1 MRPPIDTDLLKTF
14 VTIVETQSFTRTGDR
29 LHRTQPA
36 ISMQIKRLEEALG
49 KEVFDRSKRQ
59 IQLTREGEVLL
70 HYARRI
76 LSLSDEAMSRIGQP
90 GLSGIVR
97 IGTSDDYANILLPEI
112 LRRFAEAHVGVQV
125 DIVCDNGVAIERRL
139 KDGLIDLGLVAC
151 RGPVSEHE
159 LIRTE
164 ELVWIAASAS
174 LAKGRPF
181 PLAVF
186 PEGCV
191 CRATMAEALDA
202 AGRDWRIA
210 FSSDNIGAIH
220 AAVRSGMGVTAV
232 ERNLVPAGV
241 QVLDQAEALPAL
253 DPVHLCLK
261 LNPDSASPAL
271 DALTTEIRSSLSA
284 SPSPALPRH
293 DRQPRL
299 HHV

>member
-1 MRPPIDTDLLKTF
+1 MRPPIDTELLKTF

-36 ISMQIKRLEEALG
+36 ISMQIRRLEEALG
-49 KEVFDRSKRQ
+49 KEVFDRTRRQ
-59 IQLTREGEVLL
+59 VQLTREGEVLL

-76 LSLSDEAMSRIGQP
+76 LSLSDEAMSRIGQA
-90 GLSGIVR
+90 GLAGVVR

-112 LRRFAEAHVGVQV
+112 LRRFAQAHAEIQV

-139 KDGLIDLGLVAC
+139 KDGLIDLALVAC
-151 RGPVSEHE
+151 RGMVTEEE

-164 ELVWIAASAS
+164 ELVWIAATPSQ
-174 LAKGRPF
+174 AKSRPL

-191 CRATMAEALDA
+191 CRTTMMDALDA
-202 AGRDWRIA
+202 AGRDWRVG

-220 AAVRSGMGVTAV
+220 VAVRSGMGISAV
-232 ERNLVPAGV
+232 ERSLVPAGV
-241 QVLDQAEALPAL
+241 RILDQAEGLPRLAS
-253 DPVHLCLK
+253 VHLCLK
-261 LNPDSASPAL
+261 LNRNSASPVL
-271 DALTTEIRSSLSA
+271 DALADEIRVGL
-284 SPSPALPRH
+284 SPAPLRYEP
-293 DRQPRL
+293 QA

>member
-36 ISMQIKRLEEALG
+36 ISMQIRRLEDALG
-49 KEVFDRSKRQ
+49 KEVFDRTKRQ

-76 LSLSDEAMSRIGQP
+76 LSLSDEAMSRIGQAGLP
-90 GLSGIVR
+90 GIIR
-97 IGTSDDYANILLPEI
+97 IGTSDDYANLLLPEI
-112 LRRFAEAHVGVQV
+112 LRRFAQAHAEIQV
-125 DIVCDNGVAIERRL
+125 DIVCDNGVAIERKL
-139 KDGLIDLGLVAC
+139 KDGLIDLALVAC
-151 RGPVSEHE
+151 RGMVAEEE

-174 LAKGRPF
+174 QAKGRPL

-186 PEGCV
+186 PDGCV
-191 CRATMAEALDA
+191 CRAAMMEALDA
-202 AGRDWRIA
+202 AECNWRIG

-220 AAVRSGMGVTAV
+220 AAVRSGMGVSAV
-232 ERNLVPAGV
+232 ERSLVPAGV
-241 QVLDQAEALPAL
+241 RILDQVEDLPPL
-253 DPVHLCLK
+253 GLVHLCLK
-261 LNPDSASPAL
+261 LNRDSASKVL
-271 DALTTEIRSSLSA
+271 DALADEIRVGLA
-284 SPSPALPRH
+284 PAPLRY
-293 DRQPRL
+293 QPRAH

>member
-36 ISMQIKRLEEALG
+36 ISMQIRRLEEALG
-49 KEVFDRSKRQ
+49 KEVFDRTKRQ

-76 LSLSDEAMSRIGQP
+76 LSLSDEAMSRIDQA

-112 LRRFAEAHVGVQV
+112 LRRFAEAHAGVQV

-139 KDGLIDLGLVAC
+139 KDGLIDLALVAC
-151 RGPVSEHE
+151 RGSVAEHE

-164 ELVWIAASAS
+164 ELVWIAASPS
-174 LAKGRPF
+174 LAKGRPL

-191 CRATMAEALDA
+191 CRATMAEALDS

-220 AAVRSGMGVTAV
+220 AAVRSGMAVSAV
-232 ERNLVPAGV
+232 ERSLVPAGV
-241 QVLDQAEALPAL
+241 EVLDQTEALPAL

-261 LNPDSASPAL
+261 LNPDSGSPAL
-271 DALTTEIRSSLSA
+271 DALACEMRSSLSA
-284 SPSPALPRH
+284 SLSPALPRH
-293 DRQPRL
+293 APQPQL
-299 HHV
+299 DHV

>member
-1 MRPPIDTDLLKTF
+1 MRPPIDTELLKTF

-36 ISMQIKRLEEALG
+36 ISMQIRRLEEALG
-49 KEVFDRSKRQ
+49 KEVFDRTKRQ

-76 LSLSDEAMSRIGQP
+76 LSLSDEAMSRIGQAD
-90 GLSGIVR
+90 LSGILR

-112 LRRFAEAHVGVQV
+112 LRRFAEAQAGVQV
-125 DIVCDNGVAIERRL
+125 DLVCDNGVAIERKLR
-139 KDGLIDLGLVAC
+139 DGLVDLALVAC
-151 RGPVSEHE
+151 RGAVAEEE

-164 ELVWIAASAS
+164 ELVWIAATPSQ
-174 LAKGRPF
+174 AKNRPLS
-181 PLAVF
+181 LAVF

-202 AGRDWRIA
+202 AGRGWRIG

-220 AAVRSGMGVTAV
+220 AAVRSGLGVSAV
-232 ERNLVPAGV
+232 ERSLVPAGV
-241 QVLDQAEALPAL
+241 RILDQAAGLPPLA
-253 DPVHLCLK
+253 PVHLCLK
-261 LNPDSASPAL
+261 LNQASASPVL
-271 DALTTEIRSSLSA
+271 DALADEIRSSLA
-284 SPSPALPRH
+284 PAPL
-293 DRQPRL
+293 RQERRA

>member
-36 ISMQIKRLEEALG
+36 ISMQIRRLEEALG
-49 KEVFDRSKRQ
+49 KEVFDRTKRQ

-76 LSLSDEAMSRIGQP
+76 LSLSDEAMSRIDQA

-97 IGTSDDYANILLPEI
+97 IGTSDDYANILLPGI
-112 LRRFAEAHVGVQV
+112 LGRFAEAHAEIQV

-139 KDGLIDLGLVAC
+139 KDGLIDLALVAC
-151 RGPVSEHE
+151 RGPVSEPE

-164 ELVWIAASAS
+164 ELVWIAASPS
-174 LAKGRPF
+174 LAKGSSL

-253 DPVHLCLK
+253 DSVHLCLK

-271 DALTTEIRSSLSA
+271 DALANEIRSSLSTVLV
-284 SPSPALPRH
+284 PALPRH
-293 DRQPRL
+293 NLQPQL
-299 HHV
+299 DHV

>member
-1 MRPPIDTDLLKTF
+1 MRPPIDTELLKTF
-14 VTIVETQSFTRTGDR
+14 VTIVETQSFTRTGNR

-49 KEVFDRSKRQ
+49 KELFDRAKRQ

-76 LSLSDEAMSRIGQP
+76 LSLSDEAMSRIGQA
-90 GLSGIVR
+90 GLTGVVR

-112 LRRFAEAHVGVQV
+112 LQRFAQAHAEVQV
-125 DIVCDNGVAIERRL
+125 DLVCDNGVAIERKL
-139 KDGLIDLGLVAC
+139 KDGLIDLALVAC
-151 RGPVSEHE
+151 RGTVADEE

-164 ELVWIAASAS
+164 ELVWIAAKPSQAES
-174 LAKGRPF
+174 RPLS
-181 PLAVF
+181 LAVF

-202 AGRDWRIA
+202 SGCDWRVA

-220 AAVRSGMGVTAV
+220 GAVRSGMGVSAV
-232 ERNLVPAGV
+232 ERSLVPAGV
-241 QVLDQAEALPAL
+241 RILDQAEGLPLLA
-253 DPVHLCLK
+253 PVHLCLK
-261 LNPDSASPAL
+261 LNRANASPVL
-271 DALTTEIRSSLSA
+271 DALADEIRSSLA
-284 SPSPALPRH
+284 PAPLRH
-293 DRQPRL
+293 ERHA

>member
-36 ISMQIKRLEEALG
+36 ISMQIRRLEEALG
-49 KEVFDRSKRQ
+49 KEVFDRTKRQ

-76 LSLSDEAMSRIGQP
+76 LSLSDEAMSRIDQA

-97 IGTSDDYANILLPEI
+97 IGTSDDYANILLPQI
-112 LRRFAEAHVGVQV
+112 LRRFTEAHAEIQV

-139 KDGLIDLGLVAC
+139 KDGLIDLALIAC
-151 RGPVSEHE
+151 RGPVSDHE

-174 LAKGRPF
+174 LAKSRPL

-202 AGRDWRIA
+202 GGRDWRIA

-232 ERNLVPAGV
+232 ERSLVPAGV
-241 QVLDQAEALPAL
+241 RILDQAEDLPPL
-253 DPVHLCLK
+253 GPVHLCLK
-261 LNPDSASPAL
+261 LNRESASTVL
-271 DALTTEIRSSLSA
+271 DALAGEIRIGLSPTPFRYQQQA
-284 SPSPALPRH
+284 
-293 DRQPRL
+293 
-299 HHV
+299 HHHA

>member
-1 MRPPIDTDLLKTF
+1 MRPPIETDLLKTF

-36 ISMQIKRLEEALG
+36 ISMQIRRLEEALG
-49 KEVFDRSKRQ
+49 KEVFDRTKRQ

-76 LSLSDEAMSRIGQP
+76 LSLSDEAMSRIGQV

-112 LRRFAEAHVGVQV
+112 LQRFAQTHAGVQV

-139 KDGLIDLGLVAC
+139 KDGLIDLALVAC
-151 RGPVSEHE
+151 RGTVPEQE

-164 ELVWIAASAS
+164 ELVWIAASAAQARS
-174 LAKGRPF
+174 RPL

-202 AGRDWRIA
+202 AGRDWRIG

-220 AAVRSGMGVTAV
+220 AAVRSGLGISAV
-232 ERNLVPAGV
+232 ERSLVPAGV
-241 QVLDQAEALPAL
+241 RILDQAEGLPRLA
-253 DPVHLCLK
+253 PVHLCLK
-261 LNPDSASPAL
+261 LNRDSTSPVLAAL
-271 DALTTEIRSSLSA
+271 ADEIRIGLA
-284 SPSPALPRH
+284 PAPLRYEP
-293 DRQPRL
+293 QA

>member
-36 ISMQIKRLEEALG
+36 ISMQVRRLEEALG
-49 KEVFDRSKRQ
+49 KEVFDRTKRQ

-112 LRRFAEAHVGVQV
+112 VRRFAEAHAGVQV

-139 KDGLIDLGLVAC
+139 KDGLIDLALVAC
-151 RGPVSEHE
+151 RGSVSQHE

-164 ELVWIAASAS
+164 ELVWIAASPS
-174 LAKGRPF
+174 LAKGRPL

-202 AGRDWRIA
+202 AGHDWRIA

-232 ERNLVPAGV
+232 EHSLVPVGV
-241 QVLDQAEALPAL
+241 QVLDQTEALPAL

-261 LNPDSASPAL
+261 LNPGSASPAL
-271 DALTTEIRSSLSA
+271 DALANEIRNSLSA
-284 SPSPALPRH
+284 VPSPVLSRY

-299 HHV
+299 DHV

>member
-36 ISMQIKRLEEALG
+36 ISMQIRRLEEALG

-76 LSLSDEAMSRIGQP
+76 LSLSDEAVNRIGQA
-90 GLSGIVR
+90 GLAGVVR
-97 IGTSDDYANILLPEI
+97 IGTSDDYANILLPGI
-112 LRRFAEAHVGVQV
+112 LQRFAQAHAGVQV
-125 DIVCDNGVAIERRL
+125 DLVCDNGVAIERKL
-139 KDGLIDLGLVAC
+139 KDGLVDLALVAC
-151 RGPVSEHE
+151 RGTVADEE

-164 ELVWIAASAS
+164 ELVWIAASPS
-174 LAKGRPF
+174 LAKGRPL

-191 CRATMAEALDA
+191 CRASMAEALDA
-202 AGRDWRIA
+202 AGHDWRVG

-220 AAVRSGMGVTAV
+220 AAVRSGMGISAV
-232 ERNLVPAGV
+232 ERSLVPVGV
-241 QVLDQAEALPAL
+241 RILNQAEGLPL
-253 DPVHLCLK
+253 LTPVHLCLK
-261 LNPDSASPAL
+261 LNRHSASPIL
-271 DALTTEIRSSLSA
+271 DALADEIRSSLA
-284 SPSPALPRH
+284 PAPLRH
-293 DRQPRL
+293 ERHA

>member
-1 MRPPIDTDLLKTF
+1 MRPPIDTELIKTF

-36 ISMQIKRLEEALG
+36 ISMQIRRLEEALG
-49 KEVFDRSKRQ
+49 KEVFDRTKRQ

-76 LSLSDEAMSRIGQP
+76 LSLSDEAMSRIGQAA
-90 GLSGIVR
+90 LSGIVR
-97 IGTSDDYANILLPEI
+97 IGTSDDYANLLLPEI
-112 LRRFAEAHVGVQV
+112 LRRFAEAHAGVQV
-125 DIVCDNGVAIERRL
+125 DVVCDNGAAIERRL
-139 KDGLIDLGLVAC
+139 NDRLIDLALVAC
-151 RGPVSEHE
+151 RGTVADEE

-174 LAKGRPF
+174 QANGRPL

-191 CRATMAEALDA
+191 CRATMMEALDA
-202 AGRDWRIA
+202 AGCNWRIG

-220 AAVRSGMGVTAV
+220 AAVRSGMGVSAV
-232 ERNLVPAGV
+232 ERSLVPAGV
-241 QVLDQAEALPAL
+241 RILDRAVGLPPLA
-253 DPVHLCLK
+253 PVHLCLK
-261 LNPDSASPAL
+261 LNRTSTSPVL
-271 DALTTEIRSSLSA
+271 DALADEIRIGLA
-284 SPSPALPRH
+284 PAPLRY
-293 DRQPRL
+293 QPQAH

>member
-1 MRPPIDTDLLKTF
+1 MRPPIDTELLKTF

-36 ISMQIKRLEEALG
+36 ISMQIRRLEEALG
-49 KEVFDRSKRQ
+49 KEVFDRTKRQ

-76 LSLSDEAMSRIGQP
+76 LSLSDEAMNRIAQT

-112 LRRFAEAHVGVQV
+112 LRRFAEVHASVQV
-125 DIVCDNGVAIERRL
+125 DVVCDNGVAIERRL
-139 KDGLIDLGLVAC
+139 KDGLVDLALVAC
-151 RGPVSEHE
+151 RGMVPDEE

-174 LAKGRPF
+174 LAKGAPL

-220 AAVRSGMGVTAV
+220 AAIRSGLGVTAV
-232 ERNLVPAGV
+232 ERSLVPAGV
-241 QVLDQAEALPAL
+241 QVLSDAESLPAL

-271 DALTTEIRSSLSA
+271 DALAREIRSSLSA
-284 SPSPALPRH
+284 SPAPAVPRH
-293 DRQPRL
+293 DRQPQL

>member
-1 MRPPIDTDLLKTF
+1 MRPPIDTELLKTF

-76 LSLSDEAMSRIGQP
+76 LSLSDEAMSRIGQAD
-90 GLSGIVR
+90 LSGIVR

-112 LRRFAEAHVGVQV
+112 LRRFAEAHAGVQV
-125 DIVCDNGVAIERRL
+125 DLICDNGVAIERKL
-139 KDGLIDLGLVAC
+139 KDGLIDLALVAC
-151 RGPVSEHE
+151 RGAVAEQE

-164 ELVWIAASAS
+164 ELVWIAAAPAQ
-174 LAKGRPF
+174 AKSRPL
-181 PLAVF
+181 PLAAF

-191 CRATMAEALDA
+191 CRWAMTEALDA
-202 AGRDWRIA
+202 AGRDWRIG

-220 AAVRSGMGVTAV
+220 AAVRSGLGVTAV
-232 ERNLVPAGV
+232 ERSLVPAGV
-241 QVLDQAEALPAL
+241 QVLGDAESLPAL

-271 DALTTEIRSSLSA
+271 GTLAHEIRSSLSA
-284 SPSPALPRH
+284 SPAPAEPRH
-293 DRQPRL
+293 TPRPQL

>member
-36 ISMQIKRLEEALG
+36 ISMQIRRLEEALG
-49 KEVFDRSKRQ
+49 KEVFDRTKRQ

-76 LSLSDEAMSRIGQP
+76 LSLSDEAMSRIDQA
-90 GLSGIVR
+90 GLAGIVR

-112 LRRFAEAHVGVQV
+112 LQRFAGAHAGVQV
-125 DIVCDNGVAIERRL
+125 DVVCDNGVAIERRL
-139 KDGLIDLGLVAC
+139 KDGLIDLALVAC
-151 RGPVSEHE
+151 RGAVADEE

-164 ELVWIAASAS
+164 ELVWIAATPSQ
-174 LAKGRPF
+174 AKSRPL

-220 AAVRSGMGVTAV
+220 AAVRSGLGVTAV
-232 ERNLVPAGV
+232 ERSLVPAGA
-241 QVLDQAEALPAL
+241 QILNQAEGLPPLA
-253 DPVHLCLK
+253 PVHLCLK
-261 LNPDSASPAL
+261 LNPERASPAL
-271 DALTTEIRSSLSA
+271 DALADEIRIGL
-284 SPSPALPRH
+284 SPAPLQYE
-293 DRQPRL
+293 RQA